1 MATYKCLNNVTSHK
15 ELGNVL
21 SLIRLAMLIV
31 SKNFHTH
38 AYTSIAYQYTLY
50 MSDHFVYQSRKEG
63 SDEYIKVFVVCKL
76 ISTVSRSTV
85 VVLK

>member
-21 SLIRLAMLIV
+21 SLIRLAIV
-31 SKNFHTH
+31 SKIFHTH
-38 AYTSIAYQYTLY
+38 AYPSIAYQYTLY
-50 MSDHFVYQSRKEG
+50 MSVHFVYQSRKEG